1 MTTGNSELQLVVGSG
16 WSRGLDN
23 HLRVELERWFSSRK
37 WWTQILIFALA
48 TNFVLALMIWDQTD
62 VIDPLEYICM
72 FFNTW
77 LGIVTIVGVVI
88 LMQGAI
94 IGEKQSGT
102 AAWVLSKPISRAAFY
117 LAKLI
122 ANGVGTYVTIVLAQG
137 LIAYVLIYL
146 GLGEALSPPAF
157 VAGLGIH
164 ALHLLF
170 YLTLTLTLGV
180 IFDHRGLV
188 ALPMIPIFFDS
199 IILGL
204 VPPALYD
211 VLVRILPWSL
221 VTGYKGKVQS
231 IAGSIML
238 GQQPYSLSPI
248 FWTAGFSLL
257 FVVIGLWALGRQEF

>member
-1 MTTGNSELQLVVGSG
+1 MTTGNGNLQLVMGSG
-16 WSRGLDN
+16 WSRGLGN
-23 HLRVELERWFSSRK
+23 HLRVELERWFASRK

-48 TNFVLALMIWDQTD
+48 TNLILALMIWEQTD
-62 VIDPLEYICM
+62 VIDPVEYICM

-77 LGIVTIVGVVI
+77 LGLVTVIGVVI

-122 ANGVGTYVTIVLAQG
+122 ANGVGTYVTIVLAQS
-137 LIAYVLIYL
+137 LIAYALIYL
-146 GLGEALSPPAF
+146 GLGEALSPLAF

-170 YLTLTLTLGV
+170 YLTLALMLGV

-188 ALPMIPIFFDS
+188 ALPIVPMFFDS

-204 VPPALYD
+204 APPALYD
-211 VLVRILPWSL
+211 ILIRILPWNL
-221 VTGYKGKVQS
+221 VTGYGDEAQS

-238 GQQPYSLSPI
+238 GQQLYSLSPI
-248 FWTAGFSLL
+248 FWTMGFSLL
-257 FVVIGLWALGRQEF
+257 FVVLGLWVFERQEF